1 MSAASAFRSLT
12 SLNFMSF
19 TLHRLKK
26 RIAALI
32 AYTTDWALFIGI
44 VLILGLGSSW
54 YMVERG
60 SALTTVTVGPWV
72 AWTAAGRPDA
82 DPYTRAHEARLGIL
96 PLSTQISHTF
106 IARTDSEGRTL
117 HSSCT
122 YTITGYEIP
131 NFWWSLTVFDADGRL
146 IPNVL
151 GRSAFTS
158 DTMAINPN
166 GSYVATL
173 SRDAHAGNWLPTGG
187 AGRLALAFT
196 VLDLGTRAVAQEGD
210 IERTVPAIT
219 RTGC

>member
-12 SLNFMSF
+12 SLNVMSF

-26 RIAALI
+26 RLAALLAI
-32 AYTTDWALFIGI
+32 TTDWALFIGI

-72 AWTAAGRPDA
+72 SWTAVGRTDA
-82 DPYTRAHEARLGIL
+82 DPYTRAHAARLGIL
-96 PLSTQISHTF
+96 PLSTEVSHTF

-117 HSSCT
+117 HSSCD
-122 YTITGYEIP
+122 YAIEGREMAD
-131 NFWWSLTVFDADGRL
+131 FWWSLTVFDADGRL

-158 DTMAINPN
+158 DTMAINPD

-173 SRDAHAGNWLPTGG
+173 SRDAHTGNWLPTGG

-210 IERTVPAIT
+210 IERMVPTIT
-219 RTGC
+219 RKEC

>member
-1 MSAASAFRSLT
+1 MTAASAFRSLT

-26 RIAALI
+26 RIAMLVAT
-32 AYTTDWALFIGI
+32 TTDWALFIGI

-72 AWTAAGRPDA
+72 SWVSAGRPDA

-96 PLSTQISHTF
+96 RLSTDVSQTF
-106 IARTDSEGRTL
+106 IARDDSEGRTL

-122 YTITGYEIP
+122 YAIEGREIP
-131 NFWWSLTVFDADGRL
+131 NFWWSVTIFDADGRL

-151 GRSAFTS
+151 GRSVFTS
-158 DTMAINPN
+158 DTMGINPN

-173 SRDAHAGNWLPTGG
+173 SRDAHPGNWLPTGG

-196 VLDLGTRAVAQEGD
+196 VLDLGTRAVAQEGEV
-210 IERTVPAIT
+210 ERMLPTIT